1 MQCTDDSNFVG
12 DYLRGKRH
20 GYGVYS
26 FPNGDRYEGQYVEDL
41 PHGHGT
47 YHFASG
53 QCYQGQW
60 QQGKKHGWSV
70 YTVDNGEKS
79 LRAVCTAE
87 AASAWLRSVRYTP
100 LFCYPFGCA
109 FGEMKTVA
117 MEGLLPSN
125 QLDPAAAGR
134 ASPLKCLVCNRTEQL
149 TSLARLRACLV
160 VRPAGSRFMGLWSE
174 GKPTFVQPLDGE
186 TAQAAPASALATA
199 APSGEVLVGG
209 DESKQLALAL
219 AARDEAARVRC

>member
-1 MQCTDDSNFVG
+1 MSLPALQCTDDSNFVG

-70 YTVDNGEKS
+70 YTVDNGERS
-79 LRAVCTAE
+79 SRGRVDDGICAAE
-87 AASAWLRSVRYTP
+87 GAGAWLCTVQYTRH
-100 LFCYPFGCA
+100 
-109 FGEMKTVA
+109 GEY
-117 MEGLLPSN
+117 
-125 QLDPAAAGR
+125 
-134 ASPLKCLVCNRTEQL
+134 
-149 TSLARLRACLV
+149 
-160 VRPAGSRFMGLWSE
+160 
-174 GKPTFVQPLDGE
+174 
-186 TAQAAPASALATA
+186 
-199 APSGEVLVGG
+199 
-209 DESKQLALAL
+209 
-219 AARDEAARVRC
+219 